1 MPRVK
6 RGTQAHKRRKNL
18 LKHTKGFMW
27 GRKSKYR
34 AAKEAL
40 LHAWTFQFKDR
51 RKKKGY
57 ARRLWQIK
65 IGAGTV
71 LNGLSY
77 SKFINGLKKAHI
89 DLDRKILS
97 DLAANQ
103 PDVFSKIVE
112 AASSGLST
120 AK

>member
-6 RGTQAHKRRKNL
+6 RGVQANKRRKNL
-18 LKHTKGFMW
+18 LKHAKGFTW
-27 GRKSKYR
+27 GRSTKYR

-40 LHAWTFQFKDR
+40 LHAWSFQFKSR
-51 RKKKGY
+51 RKKKGDF
-57 ARRLWQIK
+57 RRIWQIK
-65 IGAGTV
+65 IGAGAK

-77 SKFINGLKKAHI
+77 SKFINGLKKSHI

-103 PDVFSKIVE
+103 PEVFSKIVE
-112 AASSGLST
+112 AAQKSLS
-120 AK
+120 

>member
-6 RGTQAHKRRKNL
+6 RGVQANKRRKNL
-18 LKHTKGFMW
+18 LKHTKGFKW

-40 LHAWTFQFKDR
+40 LHAWSFQFKDR

-57 ARRLWQIK
+57 VRRNWQIQ
-65 IGAGTV
+65 IGAGSK

-77 SKFINGLKKAHI
+77 SKFINGLKKSNI
-89 DLDRKILS
+89 ELDRKILS
-97 DLAANQ
+97 DLAANH
-103 PDVFSKIVE
+103 PEIFAKLVKTAS
-112 AASSGLST
+112 AAR
-120 AK
+120 

>member
-6 RGTQAHKRRKNL
+6 RGVQAHKRRKNL
-18 LKHTKGFMW
+18 LKHTKGFLW

-51 RKKKGY
+51 RKKKGH

-65 IGAGTV
+65 IGAGAV
-71 LNGLSY
+71 QQGMSY
-77 SKFINGLKKAHI
+77 SKFIAGLKKAHI

-97 DLAANQ
+97 DLAANHAE
-103 PDVFSKIVE
+103 VFAKVVE
-112 AASSGLST
+112 T
-120 AK
+120 AKKSLS